1 MAVVA
6 DFIGKSIG
14 HGLPV
19 DNDFAQV
26 FLARDEISLS
36 SRSVLLHA
44 GAFIDHRAVRHGGG
58 ERGGSR
64 KDGEQCDGFY
74 HLDRLGGGGGRGCL
88 LGWAR
93 KRDGLGCEGRRADPN
108 DESTSLKSHSQGI

>member
-74 HLDRLGGGGGRGCL
+74 HLDRLGGGGGCL